1 MNKYNLKLINSVRD
15 LADINSIAI
24 TTNFLDDI
32 SDGIG
37 IYYNKTK
44 REFTDKGYTAFE
56 FNTHDLKLSNYQKP
70 LSRLL
75 LGNVKYDAKTHNVI
89 LKDELNDENLAEFI
103 QSLIR
108 IYTYLD
114 ILTNQNNFLI
124 SLKQEAKNND

>member
-1 MNKYNLKLINSVRD
+1 MNKYNLTLIDSVLD
-15 LADINSIAI
+15 APSTNSISI

-37 IYYNKTK
+37 VYYDKAK
-44 REFTDKGYTAFE
+44 REFKDNGYTAFE
-56 FNTHDLKLSNYQKP
+56 FNTHDLNLNNYQKP
-70 LSRLL
+70 LSHLL
-75 LGNVKYDAKTHNVI
+75 LGDVKYDPKTHNII

-114 ILTNQNNFLI
+114 ILINQNDFF
-124 SLKQEAKNND
+124 

>member
-1 MNKYNLKLINSVRD
+1 MNKYNLKLIDSIRD
-15 LADINSIAI
+15 APGTNSIAI

-37 IYYNKTK
+37 IYYDKTK
-44 REFTDKGYTAFE
+44 HELTDNGYTAFE
-56 FNTHDLKLSNYQKP
+56 FNTHDLKLNNYQKP

-75 LGNVKYDAKTHNVI
+75 LGGVRYDAKTHNII

-114 ILTNQNNFLI
+114 ILTD
-124 SLKQEAKNND
+124 KNNVF

>member
-1 MNKYNLKLINSVRD
+1 MNKYNLKLIDSVRD
-15 LADINSIAI
+15 VPSTNSIAI

-44 REFTDKGYTAFE
+44 REFTDNGYTAFE
-56 FNTHDLKLSNYQKP
+56 FSTHDLKLNNYQKP
-70 LSRLL
+70 LSHLL
-75 LGNVKYDAKTHNVI
+75 LGSVKYNPKTHNII
-89 LKDELNDENLAEFI
+89 LKAELNDENLAEFI

-114 ILTNQNNFLI
+114 ILTDQNNFF
-124 SLKQEAKNND
+124 

>member
-1 MNKYNLKLINSVRD
+1 MNKYNLNLIDSVHD
-15 LADINSIAI
+15 VPNTNSISI

-37 IYYNKTK
+37 IYYDKAK
-44 REFTDKGYTAFE
+44 HEFKDNGYTAFE
-56 FNTHDLKLSNYQKP
+56 FNTHDLNLNNYQKS
-70 LSRLL
+70 LSHLL
-75 LGNVKYDAKTHNVI
+75 LGSVKYDPKTHEII

-114 ILTNQNNFLI
+114 MLTNQNDFF
-124 SLKQEAKNND
+124 

>member
-1 MNKYNLKLINSVRD
+1 MNKYNLKLIDSVRD
-15 LADINSIAI
+15 VPSTNSIII

-32 SDGIG
+32 SDSIG

-44 REFTDKGYTAFE
+44 REFTDNGYTAFE

-70 LSRLL
+70 LSHLL
-75 LGNVKYDAKTHNVI
+75 LRNVKYNPKTHNII
-89 LKDELNDENLAEFI
+89 LKAELNDENIAEFI

-114 ILTNQNNFLI
+114 ILTDNNNFF
-124 SLKQEAKNND
+124 

>member
-1 MNKYNLKLINSVRD
+1 MNKYNLKLIDSVHD
-15 LADINSIAI
+15 VPDINSIAI

-37 IYYNKTK
+37 IYYDKAK
-44 REFTDKGYTAFE
+44 REFTDNGYTAFE

-75 LGNVKYDAKTHNVI
+75 LGSVRYDAKTHQII
-89 LKDELNDENLAEFI
+89 LKAELNDENLAEFI

-114 ILTNQNNFLI
+114 MLTNQNNFF
-124 SLKQEAKNND
+124 

>member
-1 MNKYNLKLINSVRD
+1 MNKYNLKLIDSVRD
-15 LADINSIAI
+15 APSTNSIII

-37 IYYNKTK
+37 IYYNKAK
-44 REFTDKGYTAFE
+44 REFTDNGYTAFE
-56 FNTHDLKLSNYQKP
+56 FNTHDLNLNNYQKP

-75 LGNVKYDAKTHNVI
+75 LGNVKYDPKTHNII
-89 LKDELNDENLAEFI
+89 LKDELNDENLAEFS

-114 ILTNQNNFLI
+114 ILTNQNDFF
-124 SLKQEAKNND
+124 

>member
-1 MNKYNLKLINSVRD
+1 MNKYNLKLIDSVRD
-15 LADINSIAI
+15 APSTNSIAI

-37 IYYNKTK
+37 IYYDKAK
-44 REFTDKGYTAFE
+44 HKFTDNGYTAFE
-56 FNTHDLKLSNYQKP
+56 FNTHDLNLNNYQKP

-75 LGNVKYDAKTHNVI
+75 LGSVKYDPKTHNII
-89 LKDELNDENLAEFI
+89 LKAELNDENLAEFG

-114 ILTNQNNFLI
+114 MLTNQNDFF
-124 SLKQEAKNND
+124 

>member
-1 MNKYNLKLINSVRD
+1 MNKYNLKLINSVHD
-15 LADINSIAI
+15 APDINSIAI

-32 SDGIG
+32 SDGIE
-37 IYYNKTK
+37 IHYNKTK
-44 REFTDKGYTAFE
+44 REFTDNGYTTFE

-75 LGNVKYDAKTHNVI
+75 LGNVKYDSKTHNII

-114 ILTNQNNFLI
+114 ILTNKSNFF
-124 SLKQEAKNND
+124 

>member
-1 MNKYNLKLINSVRD
+1 MNKYNLKLINSVHD
-15 LADINSIAI
+15 VPDINSIAI
-24 TTNFLDDI
+24 VTNFLDDI

-37 IYYNKTK
+37 IYYDKTK
-44 REFTDKGYTAFE
+44 REFTDNGYTAFE

-75 LGNVKYDAKTHNVI
+75 LGGVKYDSKTHQII
-89 LKDELNDENLAEFI
+89 LKAELNDENLAEFI

-114 ILTNQNNFLI
+114 MLVDKNNFSHCI
-124 SLKQEAKNND
+124 

>member
-1 MNKYNLKLINSVRD
+1 MNNYNLKLIDSVYGVPST
-15 LADINSIAI
+15 NSIII

-44 REFTDKGYTAFE
+44 HEFTDNGYTAFE
-56 FNTHDLKLSNYQKP
+56 FNTHDLNLNNYQKP
-70 LSRLL
+70 LSCLL
-75 LGNVKYDAKTHNVI
+75 LGNVKYDTKTHNII

-114 ILTNQNNFLI
+114 ILTDQNDFF
-124 SLKQEAKNND
+124 

>member
-1 MNKYNLKLINSVRD
+1 MNKYNLKLIDNVRD
-15 LADINSIAI
+15 LPDINSIAI

-37 IYYNKTK
+37 IYYDKTK

-56 FNTHDLKLSNYQKP
+56 FSTHDLKLSNYQKP

-75 LGNVKYDAKTHNVI
+75 LGSVKYNPKTHEII
-89 LKDELNDENLAEFI
+89 LKAELNDENLAEFI

-114 ILTNQNNFLI
+114 ILIN
-124 SLKQEAKNND
+124 KNDFF